1 MSTSGTGPRQPRRPK
16 IGARTPTA
24 RPRKVAGRSAGTD
37 PEEVDPVTP
46 VQSVETDEVVAEA
59 PEEVTDE
66 VTAEPAEPV
75 EDPEPDEE
83 HEHHLQEWP
92 NEEPLAPAHP
102 RRGTAILVAVIV
114 LLAGLAAA
122 AGWYLWG
129 AEDPVV
135 STKRPVVIG
144 QVSVASA
151 VDVAAK
157 SAAKVTAWSYE
168 TYDEDVEADAAL
180 LTDEFAEEFRATKE
194 DSREKVMSQKL
205 AVTAEV
211 AMQGVVRASPEQV
224 VALVYLDQSAT
235 KDGTQLELRQY
246 TILVTVLR
254 TNSGWLISKMEPF

>member
-1 MSTSGTGPRQPRRPK
+1 MSTPGTGPRQPRRPK

-24 RPRKVAGRSAGTD
+24 RPRKVAGRPAGTD
-37 PEEVDPVTP
+37 PEPTERDESVEIHEPAGPVESHEAAEVDQVH
-46 VQSVETDEVVAEA
+46 EATDE
-59 PEEVTDE
+59 PTD
-66 VTAEPAEPV
+66 EPAEA
-75 EDPEPDEE
+75 

-92 NEEPLAPAHP
+92 NEEPPTADHP
-102 RRGTAILVAVIV
+102 RRRTAILVTVVV

-122 AGWYLWG
+122 EGWYLWG
-129 AEDPVV
+129 SDDPVV
-135 STKRPVVIG
+135 SAKRPVVIG

-157 SAAKVTAWSYE
+157 SAANVTAWSYE

-194 DSREKVMSQKL
+194 ASREKVLSQKL

-211 AMQGVVRASPEQV
+211 AMQGVVRASAEQV

-235 KDGTQLELRQY
+235 KAGAELEVRQY

-254 TNSGWLISKMEPF
+254 TDSGWLISKMEPF

>member
-24 RPRKVAGRSAGTD
+24 RPRKVAGRPAPTGPD
-37 PEEVDPVTP
+37 EVEAAETVEP
-46 VQSVETDEVVAEA
+46 VETDEVVVEA
-59 PEEVTDE
+59 PEQATGEV
-66 VTAEPAEPV
+66 AGPAEPV

-83 HEHHLQEWP
+83 HEHHLPDWP
-92 NEEPLAPAHP
+92 NEEPPAPAHP
-102 RRGTAILVAVIV
+102 RRRTAILVAVIV
-114 LLAGLAAA
+114 LLVGLAAA
-122 AGWYLWG
+122 EGWYLWG

-168 TYDEDVEADAAL
+168 TYDEDVESDAAL

-246 TILVTVLR
+246 TILVTLLR
-254 TNSGWLISKMEPF
+254 TDSGWLISKMEPF

>member
-24 RPRKVAGRSAGTD
+24 RPRKVAGRPAGTD
-37 PEEVDPVTP
+37 PEPTEVDEPVAPAQVDEP
-46 VQSVETDEVVAEA
+46 VEVVEPDAVDEVVE
-59 PEEVTDE
+59 PDE
-66 VTAEPAEPV
+66 IDEIDDEPA
-75 EDPEPDEE
+75 EE

-92 NEEPLAPAHP
+92 NEEPPTVGHP
-102 RRGTAILVAVIV
+102 RRRTAILVAVVV

-122 AGWYLWG
+122 EGWYLWG
-129 AEDPVV
+129 SDDPVV

-157 SAAKVTAWSYE
+157 SAANVTAWSYE
-168 TYDEDVEADAAL
+168 TYDDDVEADAAL
-180 LTDEFAEEFRATKE
+180 LTDEFAKEFRATKE
-194 DSREKVMSQKL
+194 ASREKVLSQKL

-235 KDGTQLELRQY
+235 KAGAELEVRQY

-254 TNSGWLISKMEPF
+254 TDSGWLISKMEPF

>member
-24 RPRKVAGRSAGTD
+24 RPRKVAGRPAGTD
-37 PEEVDPVTP
+37 PEPTEVDEPVEPVEP
-46 VQSVETDEVVAEA
+46 VQPVEIQ
-59 PEEVTDE
+59 
-66 VTAEPAEPV
+66 EPAEV
-75 EDPEPDEE
+75 DDVDEPTDEPAEEHE

-92 NEEPLAPAHP
+92 NEEPFEAPRSRLA
-102 RRGTAILVAVIV
+102 TVVLVALVV
-114 LLAGLAAA
+114 LLMGVAAA
-122 AGWYLWG
+122 EGWYLWG
-129 AEDPVV
+129 SDDPVV

-157 SAAKVTAWSYE
+157 SAANVTAWSYE

-180 LTDEFAEEFRATKE
+180 LTDEFAKEFRATKE
-194 DSREKVMSQKL
+194 ASREKVLSQKL

-211 AMQGVVRASPEQV
+211 AMQGVVRASAEQV

-235 KDGTQLELRQY
+235 RAGAELEVRQY

-254 TNSGWLISKMEPF
+254 TDSGWLISKMEPF